1 MKTESHKPSKKM
13 EPTAHSGRG
22 HFDRK
27 WSDAFYK
34 LERKSDN
41 TILNQM
47 DAKNA
52 TQILEKQQKSK
63 VEKSLNKRILRSL
76 TMFGSNTSIHG
87 LRFVAAPG
95 VKSYKR

>member
-1 MKTESHKPSKKM
+1 MEATSHN
-13 EPTAHSGRG
+13 GGG
-22 HFDRK
+22 HLIRK

-41 TILNQM
+41 NILNQM
-47 DAKNA
+47 DAKTA

-63 VEKSLNKRILRSL
+63 VEMSLNKRILRSL
-76 TMFGSNTSIHG
+76 TLFSSNTSIHG